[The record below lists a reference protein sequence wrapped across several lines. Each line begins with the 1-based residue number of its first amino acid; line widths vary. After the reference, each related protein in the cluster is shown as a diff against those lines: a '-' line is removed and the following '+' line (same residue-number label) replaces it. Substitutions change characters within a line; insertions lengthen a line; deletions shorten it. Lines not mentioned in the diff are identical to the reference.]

1 MQTNLQYFKK
11 LLTPQIC
18 CTSLSSSAI
27 VSPSTSPV
35 CSHNEWDPLEEVIV
49 GRAIG
54 MCIPPL
60 DIEVKACMPEKSWTF
75 FQQNSRKSLPDQVI
89 KKAEEQLNELSRI
102 LEHEGIIV
110 RRPDPIDC
118 TQMYTTP
125 DFSSHGSFSA
135 MPRDVLMVIGNEIFE
150 APMAWRCRFFE
161 YRAFRPLVKE
171 YFRQG
176 AKWTAVPK
184 PLMSDEL
191 YDMDYPI
198 TNLEDRNRLVSQGK
212 FATTE
217 FEPCF
222 DVADFIRAGKDI
234 FVQRSQVSCIFTI
247 ALYIIIIYFVLN
259 LN

>member
-49 GRAIG
+49 GRAVG

-60 DIEVKACMPEKSWTF
+60 DIEVKACIPEKSWTF
-75 FQQNSRKSLPDQVI
+75 FQKNSRNSLPDQVV
-89 KKAEEQLNELSRI
+89 KKAEEQLNELCLI

-118 TQMYTTP
+118 TQIYTTP
-125 DFSSHGSFSA
+125 DFSSHGSFSV
-135 MPRDVLMVIGNEIFE
+135 MPRDVLMVIGNELFE

-171 YFRQG
+171 YFHQG
-176 AKWTAVPK
+176 AKWTAAPK

-198 TNLEDRNRLVSQGK
+198 TNLEDRNRLVSQDK

-222 DVADFIRAGKDI
+222 DAADFIRAGRDI
-234 FVQRSQVSCIFTI
+234 FAQRSQVSSICII
-247 ALYIIIIYFVLN
+247 ELLYLFCMLN

>member
-118 TQMYTTP
+118 PQMYTTP

-217 FEPCF
+217 FEPCV

>member
-1 MQTNLQYFKK
+1 MQIILQYFKK

-49 GRAIG
+49 GRAVG

-60 DIEVKACMPEKSWTF
+60 DIEVKACMPEKWWTF
-75 FQQNSRKSLPDQVI
+75 FQQNSRKSLPDQVV
-89 KKAEEQLNELSRI
+89 KKAEEQLNELCLI

-118 TQMYTTP
+118 TQIYTTP
-125 DFSSHGSFSA
+125 DFSSHGSFSV
-135 MPRDVLMVIGNEIFE
+135 MPRDVLMVIGNELFE
-150 APMAWRCRFFE
+150 APVAWRCRFFE

-171 YFRQG
+171 YFHQG
-176 AKWTAVPK
+176 AKWTAAPK
-184 PLMSDEL
+184 PLLSDEL

-198 TNLEDRNRLVSQGK
+198 TNLEDRNRLVSQDK

-222 DVADFIRAGKDI
+222 DASDFIRAGRDI
-234 FVQRSQVSCIFTI
+234 FAQRSQVSSICII
-247 ALYIIIIYFVLN
+247 KLLYLFCMLN